1 MPEAFSAPV
10 RRRSGARH
18 FHFLSLTRSA
28 IEWMIFVPQSAES
41 PMRRLNADRV
51 HTATERVSRALMG
64 IVLAALCVVA
74 PIRDSAATIK
84 HQASG
89 IIQSHTP
96 AELVLLKSVGK
107 HQSKWDF
114 VLTHDTQIPD
124 GVNRGVRVTI
134 YYHEDNGKRIADR
147 VKVVAVTTT
156 KKTN

>member
-1 MPEAFSAPV
+1 MRSSESRFGSIDAASQSQRIFRACLGMIVMCAF
-10 RRRSGARH
+10 
-18 FHFLSLTRSA
+18 
-28 IEWMIFVPQSAES
+28 
-41 PMRRLNADRV
+41 
-51 HTATERVSRALMG
+51 
-64 IVLAALCVVA
+64 LAA
-74 PIRDSAATIK
+74 PIANVAATIK

-89 IIQSHTP
+89 TIQSHTP
-96 AELVLLKSVGK
+96 SEILLLKTVGK